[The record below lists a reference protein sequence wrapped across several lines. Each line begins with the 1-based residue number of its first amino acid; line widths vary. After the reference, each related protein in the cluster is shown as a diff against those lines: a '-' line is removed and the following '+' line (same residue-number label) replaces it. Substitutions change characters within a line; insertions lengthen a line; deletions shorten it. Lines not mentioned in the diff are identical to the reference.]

1 MAHQAQS
8 FDIAIVGNG
17 SVASALAF
25 ELQRRNEGISVA
37 IVGPKG
43 RAGSASMAA
52 GAMLNVFAELDAGL
66 LDIPIFSHKFEL
78 ARKAT
83 ELWPGWIAELREA
96 AGGQGPELKFG
107 TYVLRNGA
115 GDEQDDDAYDAIKAA
130 LKRYQEPFEITDP
143 RKIDGYNPSVSGRA
157 FEAIRIPREGYLD
170 PRRLLATYEQAFA
183 RGGSVTQIEGTVER
197 VTLGAGQSKQ
207 VIIAGGTAIS
217 APHVVLASGAE
228 TRNIIS
234 QIPEIKDR
242 VIPLFFGIGAAL
254 LLDIRVDAPAAVIR
268 TPNRAL
274 ACGIHMVPQGPRQ
287 VYIGASNQISPWPE
301 TSPRLTSVQFLSD
314 GAMEQL
320 NASYYNAEL
329 KHVFLGYR
337 PTSADTLPMVGETS
351 VPGLFVLTGT
361 KRDGLHNSPILA
373 QDMANRL
380 TGKAGIVS
388 ETLKPERK
396 VIRWLSK
403 DAGVELAVRHLRAAG
418 LQHGLRLPRSN
429 WDPMVADMLHRHVEE
444 VYQKSGADY
453 GIPPEM
459 LDVYSHGHVT
469 SDQ

>member
-1 MAHQAQS
+1 MAQQSQS

-25 ELQRRNEGISVA
+25 ELQRRNEGISIA
-37 IVGPKG
+37 IVGPKD

-66 LDIPIFSHKFEL
+66 LDIPIFQHKFEL
-78 ARKAT
+78 ARQAT
-83 ELWPGWIAELREA
+83 ELWPGWVAELKEA
-96 AGGQGPELKFG
+96 AGGRGTDLNFG
-107 TYVLRNGA
+107 TYILRNAA
-115 GDEQDDDAYDAIKAA
+115 GDEQDDDAYEAIKAA
-130 LKRYQEPFEITDP
+130 LRHYQEPFEVADP
-143 RKIDGYNPSVSGRA
+143 RKIAGYNPSVTGRA
-157 FEAIRIPREGYLD
+157 LEAIYIPREGYLD
-170 PRRLLATYEQAFA
+170 PRKLLAVYEQAFA
-183 RGGSVTQIEGTVER
+183 RGGSVTQFDGTVER
-197 VTLGAGQSKQ
+197 VTLGPGQSKQ
-207 VIIAGGTAIS
+207 VIMAGGAAIA
-217 APHVVLASGAE
+217 APRVVLASGAE

-254 LLDIRVDAPAAVIR
+254 LLDIRVDAPTAVIR

-287 VYIGASNQISPWPE
+287 VYVGASNQISPWPE
-301 TSPRLTSVQFLSD
+301 TSPRLTSVQFLAD

-320 NASYYNAEL
+320 NTAYYNAEL
-329 KHVFLGYR
+329 KNVFLGYR

-351 VPGLFVLTGT
+351 VPGLFILTGT
-361 KRDGLHNSPILA
+361 KRDGLHNSPVLA
-373 QDMANRL
+373 RDMANRL
-380 TGKAGIVS
+380 TGKAGLVS
-388 ETLKPERK
+388 ESLNPERK

-403 DAGVELAVRHLRAAG
+403 DTGIELAVRHLRAAG

-429 WDPMVADMLHRHVEE
+429 WGPMVADMLHRHVEE
-444 VYQKSGADY
+444 VYRESGVGY

-459 LDVYSHGHVT
+459 LDVYRHGHVT
-469 SDQ
+469 SDH